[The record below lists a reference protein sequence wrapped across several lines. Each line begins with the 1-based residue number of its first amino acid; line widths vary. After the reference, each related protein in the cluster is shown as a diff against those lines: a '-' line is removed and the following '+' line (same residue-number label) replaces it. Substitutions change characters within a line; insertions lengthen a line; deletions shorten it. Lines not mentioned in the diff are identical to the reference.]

1 MARSLVSFHL
11 TSRHSVCLFDI
22 APARADYGIGMHDRM
37 IPLFEEALV
46 ASQDQGT
53 ADREGASDDY
63 WTQPMQYV
71 QVFELDRS

>member
-1 MARSLVSFHL
+1 
-11 TSRHSVCLFDI
+11 
-22 APARADYGIGMHDRM
+22 MHDRM
-37 IPLFEEALV
+37 VPLLEEALV